1 MDFTQKNKE
10 KNLVSNKEK
19 FSEIS
24 SALAIMSVIS
34 LVIMT
39 VIDVSYK
46 TSCYKYFGIPEKYF
60 FYDFKTQFV
69 KVLLY
74 FRWLIVGYLICSVVY
89 YILSNQ
95 RKSEEEKNEE
105 KKQKYSFKI
114 IFEKIAKL
122 EPIDIIKMCILVL
135 YKFFNICLLCLWS
148 SVLLYIVL
156 DCIFGYSLNTDICT
170 TNILF
175 TIIFFIAIF
184 LDFKKK
190 LLNNLF
196 LIINFCCFLSMIF
209 LVGIKTIHPENKNY
223 YEVTI
228 VYLNGKDEQVVVLS
242 DNKDKCLVVKY
253 EEKDNKV
260 IFYTKDYY
268 FINKENR
275 KFNIKNFENKTI
287 EKNDILK

>member
-1 MDFTQKNKE
+1 MDFTQNNKE

-74 FRWLIVGYLICSVVY
+74 FRWLIVGFLICSVVY
-89 YILSNQ
+89 YILSKQ
-95 RKSEEEKNEE
+95 RKSEEEKKEE
-105 KKQKYSFKI
+105 KKRKYSFKI

-122 EPIDIIKMCILVL
+122 ESIDIIKICILVL
-135 YKFFNICLLCLWS
+135 YKFFNICLLHLWS
-148 SVLLYIVL
+148 SVLLYTVL
-156 DCIFGYSLNTDICT
+156 DCIFGYSLNTDNCT

-175 TIIFFIAIF
+175 IIICFIAIF

-196 LIINFCCFLSMIF
+196 LIINFCCFLCMIF
-209 LVGIKTIHPENKNY
+209 FVGIKTIQPENKNH

-253 EEKDNKV
+253 EEKDNEV